1 MSASGSIES
10 SFFVRQLSSESE
22 TNRERGLIE
31 DGTTAISSRIVFL
44 LVLLVR
50 ILGFVEL
57 Q

>member
-31 DGTTAISSRIVFL
+31 DGTAISSRIVFL